1 MLLLEEVSYSVGVL
15 GARQVQFAHPP
26 ADLLCRCDR
35 FFAYL
40 GQGLSCALVEPL
52 LEYKSVLGPHVG
64 VFVFKVRSCYV
75 RRPFFG
81 FFCMTRS
88 VTGPFLQLALCF
100 MDLLYYNTSSAFVL
114 LRYGLFKRVTVL
126 MTPTSGGQIINFN
139 DVSTGLF

>member
-64 VFVFKVRSCYV
+64 VFVFNVRSCYV
-75 RRPFFG
+75 RRPFLAFLYDEKCHLSFPATCAVLYG
-81 FFCMTRS
+81 SSILQYILS
-88 VTGPFLQLALCF
+88 VRIVALR
-100 MDLLYYNTSSAFVL
+100 LV
-114 LRYGLFKRVTVL
+114 
-126 MTPTSGGQIINFN
+126 
-139 DVSTGLF
+139 